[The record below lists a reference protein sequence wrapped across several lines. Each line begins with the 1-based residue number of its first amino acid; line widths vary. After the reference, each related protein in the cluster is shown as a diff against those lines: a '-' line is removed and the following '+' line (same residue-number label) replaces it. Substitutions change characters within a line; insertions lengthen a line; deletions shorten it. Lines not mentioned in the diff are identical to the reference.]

1 MKKIICFILLI
12 LSVTIHAQSKLT
24 AKDILNKEMVY
35 IFDGGN
41 IIMKISS
48 DTTLYWRND
57 SKSKEATEQSKTTHI
72 DEHTILT
79 AWYEADKTFVTLLSD
94 FANLKVS
101 GMVCRPDGYFYPIN
115 GTIEVKL

>member
-1 MKKIICFILLI
+1 MKKIISFLFLI
-12 LSVTIHAQSKLT
+12 ISISVFSQVKLT
-24 AKDILNKEMVY
+24 AKNILDKEMVY
-35 IFDGGN
+35 TFEGGA

-57 SKSKEATEQSKTTHI
+57 SQAKEAIEQSKTTHI
-72 DEHTILT
+72 DEHRILT

-94 FANLKVS
+94 FEKLKVS
-101 GMVCRPDGYFYPIN
+101 GMVCRPDGKFYPIN